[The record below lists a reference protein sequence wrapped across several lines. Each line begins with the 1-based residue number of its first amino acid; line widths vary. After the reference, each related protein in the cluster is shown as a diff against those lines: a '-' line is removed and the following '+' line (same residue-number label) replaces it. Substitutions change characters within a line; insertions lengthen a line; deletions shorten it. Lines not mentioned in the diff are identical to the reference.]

1 MNQLRDEFCGG
12 GKDHE
17 AQWELQNETTDKAK
31 VERKSAQK
39 IEMHVALPGRPK
51 EADKKPD
58 EVIFLLHVLFKNEW

>member
-1 MNQLRDEFCGG
+1 MNELRNEFCG

-17 AQWELQNETTDKAK
+17 AQWELGDQTTDKGK

-39 IEMHVALPGRPK
+39 VEVHIPLAAGPK

-58 EVIFLLHVLFKNEW
+58 EVIFLLHLFFRNEW

>member
-1 MNQLRDEFCGG
+1 L
-12 GKDHE
+12 
-17 AQWELQNETTDKAK
+17 K

-39 IEMHVALPGRPK
+39 IEIHVSLAARPK